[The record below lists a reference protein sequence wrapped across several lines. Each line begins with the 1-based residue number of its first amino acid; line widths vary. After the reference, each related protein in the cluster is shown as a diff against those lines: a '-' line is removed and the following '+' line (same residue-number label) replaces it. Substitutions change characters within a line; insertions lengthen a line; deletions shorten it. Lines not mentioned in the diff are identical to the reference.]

1 MTPKIDNDTLLDN
14 IEFEEQV
21 SRTYYLDREKNTITN
36 FCDGIEA
43 IKQAIYCIL
52 NTERFE
58 HSIYSWN
65 YGVEMKHLIGE
76 NSNYAI
82 PELERVITEA
92 LLQDKRIL
100 EVNNFDFEVKQNSI
114 LAKFTVLT
122 TSGKLEM
129 DKAVSI

>member
-1 MTPKIDNDTLLDN
+1 
-14 IEFEEQV
+14 
-21 SRTYYLDREKNTITN
+21 
-36 FCDGIEA
+36 
-43 IKQAIYCIL
+43 
-52 NTERFE
+52 
-58 HSIYSWN
+58 
-65 YGVEMKHLIGE
+65 MKHLIGE